1 MIAQLLLSDNQ
12 LQIQLLN
19 QLNVIIS
26 LVHQYF
32 SYVQKHKA
40 RNLIII
46 FIRYD
51 KNSFSNIISSF
62 YIQPHI

>member
-32 SYVQKHKA
+32 SYVPKHKA